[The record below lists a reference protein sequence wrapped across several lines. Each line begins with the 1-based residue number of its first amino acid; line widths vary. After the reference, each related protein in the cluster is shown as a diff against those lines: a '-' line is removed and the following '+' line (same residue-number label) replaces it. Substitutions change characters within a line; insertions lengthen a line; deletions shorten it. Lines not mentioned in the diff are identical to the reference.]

1 MDMEGLVW
9 ILNGTLPRYSLTG
22 DYVGKGRILLLPL
35 GGEGISN
42 FTFEDLKIALIIRSS
57 RKMMSGQ
64 EHLNVKEVQ
73 VLFDF
78 APGKNYL
85 DIHRLKGDLTLGK
98 YYRCT
103 YVIII
108 K

>member
-1 MDMEGLVW
+1 
-9 ILNGTLPRYSLTG
+9 
-22 DYVGKGRILLLPL
+22 
-35 GGEGISN
+35 
-42 FTFEDLKIALIIRSS
+42 
-57 RKMMSGQ
+57 MMSGQ

-98 YYRCT
+98 YYRCR
-103 YVIII
+103 YLCHHNKVVGISYILKPCI
-108 K
+108 S